1 MSSQLVDINGDGN
14 HDVLVGSF
22 SGAPHWIEGSE
33 EGFLPSTALKDRD
46 EQDILISA
54 FWNTEDRKWD
64 QSDRSGTEGHCT
76 SVAAVDW
83 EGDGDL
89 DLVLGGYYK
98 GGLFL
103 RINEG
108 TSAEPMFAQ
117 KNTPIE
123 AGGLP
128 MVIEGGLSTP
138 RVVDWNGDGKFDL
151 LCGGSKGGVFY
162 FKNVGNQSNPQFAAA
177 EMLIEPIADS
187 SYIKRVPTREG
198 QPTQPGSSFHIDAVD
213 YDHDGDLDLLVGG
226 RCSWEKE
233 NVPVL
238 TAEQEE
244 RLAELNK
251 EIEAMMPKISKMSK
265 ALVDAGEQSNDDEE
279 FTKLMRAYSKL
290 NREAS
295 KLTISPY
302 ESGDFVW
309 LYRRK

>member
-1 MSSQLVDINGDGN
+1 MSSQLVDFNGDGN

-22 SGAPHWIEGSE
+22 SGSPHWIEGSE
-33 EGFLPSTALKDRD
+33 KGFLPAAALKDRD
-46 EQDILISA
+46 GKDILISA
-54 FWNTEDRKWD
+54 FWNTKDQKWD
-64 QSDRSGTEGHCT
+64 QSNRSGTEGHCT

-103 RINEG
+103 KINEG
-108 TSAEPMFAQ
+108 TAAEPKFAQ
-117 KNTPIE
+117 KNAVIQ
-123 AGGLP
+123 AGGQP

-151 LCGGSKGGVFY
+151 LCGGAKGGVFY
-162 FKNVGNQSNPQFAAA
+162 FENVGDEADPKFASAKV
-177 EMLIEPIADS
+177 LIDPVEDS
-187 SYIKRVPTREG
+187 SYVKRVPTVDG

-213 YDHDGDLDLLVGG
+213 YDQDGDLDLLVGG

-238 TAEQEE
+238 TPEEQAKLIEVVKE
-244 RLAELNK
+244 MESMLPKLSEMRKELN
-251 EIEAMMPKISKMSK
+251 ESEENLQENEDYSK
-265 ALVDAGEQSNDDEE
+265 L
-279 FTKLMRAYSKL
+279 LRAYSKL
-290 NREAS
+290 SRERS
-295 KLTISPY
+295 TLEVSPFD
-302 ESGDFVW
+302 SGDFVW

>member
-1 MSSQLVDINGDGN
+1 MSSQLVDFNGDGN
-14 HDVLVGSF
+14 QDVLVGSF
-22 SGAPHWIEGSE
+22 SGSPHWIEGSE
-33 EGFLPSTALKDRD
+33 KGFLPSVALKDRGA
-46 EQDILISA
+46 EDILISA
-54 FWNTEDRKWD
+54 FWNTVDKKWD

-108 TSAEPMFAQ
+108 TATEPKFAP
-117 KNTPIE
+117 KNTVIQ
-123 AGGLP
+123 AGGEP

-162 FKNVGNQSNPQFAAA
+162 FKNVGDKAEPKFAFA
-177 EMLIEPIADS
+177 EVLIEPIDDS
-187 SYIKRVPTREG
+187 SYVKRVPTRDG

-213 YDHDGDLDLLVGG
+213 YDQDGDLDLLVGG

-238 TAEQEE
+238 TEEQKA
-244 RLAELNK
+244 RLAELTK
-251 EIEAMMPKISKMSK
+251 EMEAMMPKLREMSEKIGESDEKPMENEDYEKMIRS
-265 ALVDAGEQSNDDEE
+265 
-279 FTKLMRAYSKL
+279 YSKL
-290 NREAS
+290 SREAS
-295 KLTISPY
+295 RLRVSPF